1 MKRIVL
7 LCVFVLSAATT
18 LIAQVNVPGWAKD
31 AIWYQIF
38 PERFRNGD
46 PSNDPTSS
54 ELEMP
59 PGREWHV
66 SPWTSDWY
74 KLQPWELAHS
84 SNFYENV
91 FDRRYGGDLQGV
103 IDELDY
109 LNNLGINAIYFNPLF
124 EAFSLHKYDASS
136 YHHIDNNFGPDSR
149 GDLELMKT
157 ETDDPAT
164 WHWTAA
170 DKLFLKLIQEAHK
183 RGIRVIIDGV
193 FNHSGTRFFAF
204 EDVEKN
210 QKKSRYADWYDV
222 VSWADSS
229 IPGSKFEC
237 KTWWNTKTL
246 PEFKEGE
253 HSFSKPVWD
262 YFFNI
267 TRRWMDPNGDGNP
280 SDGIDGWRLDVAN
293 EVSHVFWKGW
303 RTLVKSTNP
312 NALIIGELWGDA
324 SPWLKGDEF
333 DAVMN
338 YRFARAS
345 VRFFIDNNSKKY
357 SPTEFDEELADIRES
372 YSVDVNYVMQNLI
385 DSHDTDRLLSMIVNP
400 NRKYDDNNGLRN
412 NPNYNISKPLESSHA
427 TMKLIVLF
435 QMTYLGAPMV
445 YYGDEAGMWGA
456 DDPDERKPMVWRDM
470 KFDNEAMHPFSGHNR
485 SNDVVAFDS
494 SLFAYY
500 RKVIDIRKR
509 NEALR
514 QGSFQTVPVP
524 GSRNVYAFIR
534 ATSTNS
540 VLVVLNNGKTAETVT
555 LPLNIKASYSDV
567 MNGNEELFT
576 NDGTLTVTLAAQT
589 GRVLVRNKE

>member
-1 MKRIVL
+1 MKRSL
-7 LCVFVLSAATT
+7 LIGILVIAAVT
-18 LIAQVNVPGWAKD
+18 IAFSQTNVPSWAKD

-46 PSNDPTSS
+46 PSNDPTPA
-54 ELEMP
+54 ELEIP
-59 PGREWHV
+59 PSREWHV

-84 SNFYENV
+84 PNFYDNV

-103 IDELDY
+103 IDKLDY
-109 LNNLGINAIYFNPLF
+109 LSSLGITAIYFNPLF
-124 EAFSLHKYDASS
+124 EAFSLHKYDAST
-136 YHHIDNNFGPDSR
+136 YHHIDNNFGPDAA
-149 GDLELMKT
+149 GDLALMKT

-170 DKLFLKLIQEAHK
+170 DKLFLKLIKEAHN
-183 RGIRVIIDGV
+183 RGMKVIIDGV

-204 EDVEKN
+204 EDIVKN

-222 VSWADSS
+222 TSWADSS
-229 IPGSKFEC
+229 VPGSKF
-237 KTWWNTKTL
+237 KYKSWWNTQTL

-267 TRRWMDPNGDGNP
+267 TRRWMDPDGNGDP

-303 RTLVKSTNP
+303 RTLVKSINP
-312 NALIIGELWGDA
+312 NSYIVGELWGDA

-345 VRFFIDNNSKKY
+345 VRFFIDTNRMKY
-357 SPTEFDEELADIRES
+357 TPTEFDEELADIRKS
-372 YSVDVNYVMQNLI
+372 YPSDVNYVMQNLI

-400 NRKYDDNNGLRN
+400 NRRYDDNNGLRN
-412 NPNYNISKPLESSHA
+412 NPNYDISKPPESAHA
-427 TMKLIVLF
+427 VMKLMVLF
-435 QMTYLGAPMV
+435 QMTYLGAPMI

-456 DDPDERKPMVWRDM
+456 DDPDERKPMVWSDM
-470 KFDNEAMHPFSGHNR
+470 KFDNEATHPIPGHTR
-485 SNDVVAFDS
+485 TNDIVAFDS
-494 SLFAYY
+494 TLFRFYQ
-500 RKVIDIRKR
+500 KVIEIRKQ

-514 QGSFQTVPVP
+514 QGSFEMI
-524 GSRNVYAFIR
+524 SIHNAKDIYAFQR
-534 ATSTNS
+534 EADSNS
-540 VLVVLNNGKTAETVT
+540 VLVVLNNSTKKETVT
-555 LPLNIKASYSDV
+555 LPLNIRATYTDV
-567 MNGNEELFT
+567 MNEDQEFTT
-576 NDGTLTVTLAAQT
+576 NDGTLLLSLDGKS
-589 GRVLVRNKE
+589 GRVLVKKIE